1 MDESGAINGVLPRM
15 SEMLGF
21 SGGRGRIGK
30 ESVGSK
36 SVSGSS
42 RRMNGGNV
50 ISIWTLVASALPL
63 FVRNRSKEKNV
74 PRSVLPQSKQELA
87 FVRVSGNTL
96 AEEHP

>member
-1 MDESGAINGVLPRM
+1 
-15 SEMLGF
+15 
-21 SGGRGRIGK
+21 
-30 ESVGSK
+30 
-36 SVSGSS
+36 
-42 RRMNGGNV
+42 MNGGNV